1 MEKEISIRPLS
12 GGLAT
17 EIFQAAIDAV
27 SAAGGGVIV
36 VHPGSYTIGMVSLKS
51 NVHLRLLPGS
61 VIAASTERDHYS
73 DIVFYGQTK
82 NPYTGHALFF
92 ARDASNIAIYG
103 DGEIHGNDRSFWNP
117 RKPEDLS
124 DAAPHFT
131 PKDWRPNAIA
141 FENCQK
147 IRVQGISITNSSV
160 YALWLIDCKRVAVRD
175 VNVEHDF
182 HGPNTDGFHIS
193 SCQNVTISGCFFH
206 CGDDCIAV
214 DGDGRN
220 VARNITI
227 SDCVFESLTNA
238 VRLYVGLDPWV
249 AEHEFGEVTQV
260 TIANSTIRNAA
271 GGINIVSKMG
281 RISMVM
287 VTNVSS
293 IQRLPGTCVF
303 LQTMNG
309 EIEDVSISGLI
320 AEGNGV
326 CSMMADRPGSI
337 SRVSLRDSSFS
348 LHFPEKPW
356 SLGFPET
363 LTDYTCYHHAP
374 WTLHF
379 RRVHGL
385 TLDQIA
391 VRFVDRPEE
400 CPPLLHLEATQDV
413 YEHRV
418 TSSLG

>member
-1 MEKEISIRPLS
+1 MEKEISIRPS
-12 GGLAT
+12 DGALAT
-17 EIFQAAIDAV
+17 AVFQAAIDKV

-36 VHPGSYTIGMVSLKS
+36 VHPGSYTIGMVTLKS
-51 NVHLRLLPGS
+51 NVHLRLMPGS
-61 VIAASTERDHYS
+61 VISASTDRAHYS
-73 DIVFYGQTK
+73 DIVFYKQTK

-92 ARDASNIAIYG
+92 AQDVSNVAIYG

-131 PKDWRPNAIA
+131 PKGWRPNAIA

-147 IRVQGISITNSSV
+147 IRIQGISIKSSSV
-160 YALWLIDCKRVAVRD
+160 YALWLIDCKQVVVRE

-220 VARNITI
+220 VARNVTI

-238 VRLYVGLDPWV
+238 VRVYVGLDPWV
-249 AEHEFGEVTQV
+249 AEHVFGEVTQV

-271 GGINIVSKMG
+271 GGINIVAKMG
-281 RISMVM
+281 RISMVS
-287 VTNVSS
+287 VSNIS
-293 IQRLPGTCVF
+293 CIQKLPGTCVF
-303 LQTMNG
+303 LHTMDG

-326 CSMMADRPGSI
+326 CAMMADRPGSI

-348 LHFPEKPW
+348 LRFQEKPW
-356 SLGFPET
+356 SLGFPEI

-391 VRFVDRPEE
+391 VRLVDQPNE
-400 CPPLLHLEATQDV
+400 CPPLLRLEATQDV
-413 YEHRV
+413 YEHRL
-418 TSSLG
+418 TSSMG